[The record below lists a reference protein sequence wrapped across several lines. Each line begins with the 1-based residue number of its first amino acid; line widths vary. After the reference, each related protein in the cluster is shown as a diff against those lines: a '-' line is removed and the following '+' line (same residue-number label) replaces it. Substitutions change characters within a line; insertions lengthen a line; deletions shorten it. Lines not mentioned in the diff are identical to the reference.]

1 MTTKRKKPYTGR
13 DYNMVN
19 IIKGATKSYVEKDHK
34 KEANKKASRGK
45 VDTEEDHDDRRCIQC
60 NFPYD
65 RHRRGNISKEDA
77 EAREC
82 GYCSVS
88 CMDYA
93 TG

>member
-13 DYNMVN
+13 DYNMVSVL
-19 IIKGATKSYVEKDHK
+19 KGATKSYVEKDHK
-34 KEANKKASRGK
+34 KEANKKTSRSK
-45 VDTEEDHDDRRCIQC
+45 VVEEEDDRRCIQC

-65 RHRRGNISKEDA
+65 RHPRKELSEQEV
-77 EAREC
+77 EAQEC